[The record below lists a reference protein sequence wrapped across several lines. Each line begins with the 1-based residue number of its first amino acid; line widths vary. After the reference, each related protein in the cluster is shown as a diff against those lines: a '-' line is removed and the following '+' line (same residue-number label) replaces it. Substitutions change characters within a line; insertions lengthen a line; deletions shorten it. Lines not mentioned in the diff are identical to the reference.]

1 MQDLLTITEVSRRSG
16 VASSALRFYESRNL
30 IRSERSGSGRQRRFP
45 RAVLRRLAFIVFAQK
60 MGLTLQEISVELARL
75 PDNRAPQQADWA
87 RISGNWT
94 RRIDERIEELK
105 RLRAGLTQCI
115 GCGCLSL
122 KRCRLAN
129 PGDWAARLGS
139 GPRYWISEKRR

>member
-1 MQDLLTITEVSRRSG
+1 MASDLLSITDISRRSG

-30 IRSERSGSGRQRRFP
+30 IRSERSGSGRRRFP
-45 RAVLRRLAFIVFAQK
+45 RSVLRRLAFIVFAQK
-60 MGLTLQEISVELARL
+60 MGLTLQEISSELAKL

-87 RISGNWT
+87 RISGSWT
-94 RRIDERIEELK
+94 RRIDERIDELK

-129 PGDWAARLGS
+129 PDDWAARLGP